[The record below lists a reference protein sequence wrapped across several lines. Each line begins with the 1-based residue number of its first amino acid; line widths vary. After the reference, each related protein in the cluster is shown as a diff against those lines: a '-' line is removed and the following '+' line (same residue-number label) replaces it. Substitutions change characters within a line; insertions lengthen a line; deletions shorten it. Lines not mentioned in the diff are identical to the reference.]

1 MVDIKQYIAETFKG
15 NTYHFKCDCVLSL
28 DVAGKVVDYEI
39 NNGEIV
45 LFVSVNSRII
55 KLGLN
60 HPNLSVEKL

>member
-1 MVDIKQYIAETFKG
+1 MKPVKEFIAEIFKG
-15 NTYHFKCDCVLSL
+15 STYHFKCDCVLSL
-28 DVAGKVVDYEI
+28 DVSGKVFDYEI